1 MTGINHQKRWI
12 IAIDGPSAAGK
23 STIGKAVARKYGLTY
38 IDTGAMYRAAAWL
51 AQRMGIEWSDE
62 EALVNL
68 IESKPI
74 VIDMEDDSIRVM
86 IDGHEV
92 THLIRS
98 PEIGSG
104 ASIISALPGVKRSM
118 IRMQQKMG
126 DAGGV
131 VMDGR
136 DIGTFVFPQAD
147 YKFYLD
153 ASAEARGMRRYRELK
168 EKGMDVFLEE
178 IITSMKARDHND
190 SKRPFAPLM
199 IAPDAEIIDTTDLS
213 IQQVMEIMIRR
224 IEEDASKNRMKNTSC
239 H

>member
-1 MTGINHQKRWI
+1 MTEMNLQKRWI

-23 STIGKAVARKYGLTY
+23 STIGKAIARRYGLTY

-74 VIDMEDDSIRVM
+74 AIDMENEAIRVM

-92 THLIRS
+92 THVIRS

-153 ASAEARGMRRYRELK
+153 ASAEARGLRRYKELK
-168 EKGMDVFLEE
+168 AKGMDVVLDE

-190 SKRPFAPLM
+190 SNRPFAPLM
-199 IAPDAEIIDTTDLS
+199 IAPDADIIDTTDLS
-213 IQQVMEIMIRR
+213 IQQVMQIMVRR
-224 IEEDASKNRMKNTSC
+224 IDEDASKNQKNNAPR